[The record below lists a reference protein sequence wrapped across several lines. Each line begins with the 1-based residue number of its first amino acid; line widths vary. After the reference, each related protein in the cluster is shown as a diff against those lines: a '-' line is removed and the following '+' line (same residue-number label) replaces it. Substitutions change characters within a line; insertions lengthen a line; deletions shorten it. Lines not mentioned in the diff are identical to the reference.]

1 MPCGW
6 QEAVQVMMSVLCW
19 GSGACSVQATAAPV
33 QFQLAPHNQGIDH
46 LLLKVYKILCQGRAR
61 SGQQRKCSWEQVSLA
76 FEEDYIQGSALA
88 HSPSSQLCGRKEDM
102 DQTHHPL
109 TLWATLLLGCNEH
122 LATCIIFDYVQNQSL
137 QPGVPVYLSQV

>member
-1 MPCGW
+1 MFGTR
-6 QEAVQVMMSVLCW
+6 VSLVVLSVK
-19 GSGACSVQATAAPV
+19 
-33 QFQLAPHNQGIDH
+33 DH